1 MYKLTTI
8 LKLLREKGIDPFQA
22 AGALELVVPNK
33 NGANLL
39 TPEEQ
44 IKLPQTVSPQKNLP
58 STETRDPVA
67 QRAEAILSIQRD
79 IAKRRRRR
87 MMLLFSRLAIFV
99 GLPTFAF
106 GYYFAFLATP
116 QYATTSAFLIQQNEA
131 SAGGGAGLGGLFG
144 SNQLATV
151 QDSIAVQGYL
161 TSREAMLRL
170 NQDFGFKSHFQDPE
184 FDAITR
190 LSEDATNE
198 DAYKVY
204 KRNVKIGYDPTEGII
219 DMEVIAGSPDASQTF
234 SNALM
239 QYAEEQISDLSL
251 RLRND
256 QMRGARE
263 SYADAER
270 KRETAISRL
279 VQLQTDLGE
288 VDATGV
294 IAAAQARIGSFETEL
309 EQKRIELQS
318 LLANRRPNQGRVEG
332 LEADIRFLEDSIAT
346 QKARLTQ
353 ASDGAESL
361 ASIQAQIQVAQIDL
375 QTRDAMLQQALQALE
390 AARISADRQVRYIA
404 ISTPPTA
411 PDTPTYPRVFENTF
425 LAFLVFSGIYLMVSL
440 TASILR
446 EQVSS

>member
-1 MYKLTTI
+1 
-8 LKLLREKGIDPFQA
+8 
-22 AGALELVVPNK
+22 
-33 NGANLL
+33 
-39 TPEEQ
+39 
-44 IKLPQTVSPQKNLP
+44 
-58 STETRDPVA
+58 
-67 QRAEAILSIQRD
+67 
-79 IAKRRRRR
+79 
-87 MMLLFSRLAIFV
+87 
-99 GLPTFAF
+99 
-106 GYYFAFLATP
+106 
-116 QYATTSAFLIQQNEA
+116 SAFLIQQNEA

-170 NQDFGFKSHFQDPE
+170 NEDFGFKSHFQDPE